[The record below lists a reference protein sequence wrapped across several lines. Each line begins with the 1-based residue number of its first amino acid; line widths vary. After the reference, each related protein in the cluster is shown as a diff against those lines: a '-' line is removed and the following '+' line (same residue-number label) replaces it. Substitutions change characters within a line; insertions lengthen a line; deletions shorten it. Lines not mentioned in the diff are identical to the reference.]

1 MIIWLES
8 ELFYLVSSFSS
19 AAISIQLQ
27 PIPTCGDQSPAGT
40 STYSLSD
47 AHSCKT
53 TLFRATRGGLQ
64 HLRHSPFSRARSRC
78 GEFAPR

>member
-27 PIPTCGDQSPAGT
+27 PIPTRGDQSTAGT
-40 STYSLSD
+40 TTYSLID
-47 AHSCKT
+47 PHSCKT
-53 TLFRATRGGLQ
+53 TLYRATRGGLQ
-64 HLRHSPFSRARSRC
+64 HLRHRPFS
-78 GEFAPR
+78 